1 MELVRALG
9 KNINGACV
17 IIGIK
22 SAKANLTKQEEAYLG
37 TSHANISVYKIK

>member
-1 MELVRALG
+1 LG

-22 SAKANLTKQEEAYLG
+22 LLF
-37 TSHANISVYKIK
+37 SVLVGE